1 MYSSD
6 DEMGSTPAPAH
17 KTSERL
23 LNIYLT
29 LGQYPILK
37 YRIRELMRE
46 ELFEE
51 DIIDRQEFERRVQA
65 TAVQSQIS
73 EGLHNPTFEES
84 DEVWQRR
91 LDNVRNQLTDVMY
104 SLQLPYESFEAL
116 VTRALNERGIKEAD
130 LTLSLNPELASRDL
144 VFQQA
149 RIIEN
154 MPEDRRKS
162 WEPRLEESK
171 VVIIRSM
178 ISDQLQYVNIAKD
191 WFSVSDLEE
200 IRRRKIGAGRIGG
213 KSAGMILAYTILK
226 KAMEGEGVCCLRIP
240 ESYYIGATEFYPFMS
255 ANNLMHWMDQKYKTE
270 DEMRADFVNLAR
282 EFEAG
287 HLTHDISEKLSFLL
301 ENVGKKPLIVR
312 SSSLLEDNFGTAF
325 AGKYDSF
332 YLPNQG
338 TPEENLRE
346 LTRAIARVYASGFN
360 PNALLYRRQKGLQD
374 YDERMAILI
383 QVVEGERMGRYYLP
397 HAAGVAFSR
406 NTYRWT
412 PEIRTEDGFVRLVWG
427 LGTRAVDR
435 VGNDFPRLVALS
447 HPILR
452 PSADPGAIRRYSQQ
466 FVDLIDLQE
475 NKFTTLPVQEVIN
488 SDYPPLRYIAQVEE
502 EDGYFSTIRS
512 SLMGTDTDKLVLTFD
527 ELLKRTSFAMHMKK
541 ILQKLENI
549 YQKPVDV
556 EFTLE
561 IKGNP
566 AREPELTITV
576 LQCRPQSQLL
586 ETQNI
591 KAPVNLNEKY
601 YAFSTHF
608 VVPQGYIENVEYVIF
623 VPPERYFSLA
633 TTELRSRLG
642 REVGRLNAILKGHDF
657 ICVGPGRWGSSN
669 PDLGV
674 PVDYGDIYNS
684 HALVE
689 LAGEGVAPALEPSLG
704 THFFQ
709 DLMESQIYPLGIL
722 LDRPDTIFNRDFF
735 CKTPDRLEEFMQLN
749 TNLTGCLRLIR
760 VTDYLPKHHLSI
772 VMNSE
777 SVQAVGYFTK
787 D

>member
-1 MYSSD
+1 MDSRKYEIDISI
-6 DEMGSTPAPAH
+6 APTH

-29 LGQYPILK
+29 LGQYPILRN
-37 YRIRELMRE
+37 RIRELMRE
-46 ELFEE
+46 ELFIQG
-51 DIIDRQEFERRVQA
+51 IIEPLEFEQRVRS
-65 TAVQSQIS
+65 TAMQSQES
-73 EGLHNPTFEES
+73 EGLHNPPFEEPE
-84 DEVWQRR
+84 DVWQKR
-91 LDNVRNQLTDVMY
+91 LENVRDQLTDVMY
-104 SLQLPYESFEAL
+104 SLQLPYENFEEQ
-116 VTRALNERGIKEAD
+116 VTRALNERGIKEAN

-149 RIIEN
+149 RTIEN
-154 MPEDRRKS
+154 MPEDQRKS
-162 WEPRLEESK
+162 WGPRLEESK

-200 IRRRKIGAGRIGG
+200 IRNRKIGAGRIGG

-226 KAMEGEGVCCLRIP
+226 KSLKEAGVCGIRIP

-255 ANNLMHWMDQKYKTE
+255 SNDLMHWLDQKYKTE
-270 DEMRADFVNLAR
+270 EEMRADFTNVVK

-287 HLTHDISEKLSFLL
+287 HLTHDISEKLTVLL
-301 ENVGKKPLIVR
+301 EKVGKKPLIVR

-325 AGKYDSF
+325 AGKYESF

-338 TPEENLRE
+338 TPEENLHE
-346 LTRAIARVYASGFN
+346 LTRAIGKVYASGFN

-383 QVVEGERMGRYYLP
+383 QVVEGEQMGRYYLP

-406 NTYRWT
+406 NTYRWM
-412 PEIRTEDGFVRLVWG
+412 PEIRAEDGFVRLVWG

-447 HPILR
+447 HPQLR
-452 PSADPGAIRRYSQQ
+452 PSADPDAIRRYSQH

-475 NKFTTLPVQEVIN
+475 NKFLTLPVKDILTT
-488 SDYPPLRYIAQVEE
+488 DYPPLRYIAQVDQ
-502 EDGYFSTIRS
+502 DGYFSSIRS
-512 SLMGTDTDKLVLTFD
+512 LMLSSDTSSLVLTFD
-527 ELLKRTSFAMHMKK
+527 ELLQRTSFASQMKK
-541 ILQKLENI
+541 ILQTLEKI

-561 IKGNP
+561 IKGKP
-566 AREPELTITV
+566 TEEPELTITV
-576 LQCRPQSQLL
+576 LQCRPQSYLM
-586 ETQNI
+586 ETENVKI
-591 KAPVNLNEKY
+591 PVNLDSRY

-608 VVPQGYIENVEYVIF
+608 VVPQGFIDNVEYVIF
-623 VPPERYFSLA
+623 VPPEHYFSLPTA
-633 TTELRSRLG
+633 QLRKSLG
-642 REVGRLNAILKGHDF
+642 REVGKLNAALKGYNF

-674 PVDYGDIYNS
+674 TVDYGDIYNS
-684 HALVE
+684 RALVE

-722 LDRPDTIFNRDFF
+722 LDRPDTVFNHGFF
-735 CKTPDRLEEFMQLN
+735 YNTPDHLSEWTNLES
-749 TNLTGCLRLIR
+749 NLTGCLRLIK
-760 VTDYLPKHHLSI
+760 VSDYLSCHHLTI

-777 SVQAVGYFTK
+777 TVHAVGYFSEN
-787 D
+787 